1 MMNIEYDKGLTISN
15 KDLRRLRFYKAK
27 VNSFCDICSK
37 RDYNYSTSKDTT
49 NYNIK
54 KGSYCFGI
62 CDYKSEYSGRC
73 CLNCFKKFINKF
85 KSDLN
90 KLNLIADNLEKE
102 YKENKEEWI
111 KNNVVV
117 SI

>member
-1 MMNIEYDKGLTISN
+1 MMNIEYDEGLTTSR
-15 KDLRRLRFYKAK
+15 KDLRRLKFYKAK
-27 VNSFCDICSK
+27 VDCFCKVCSK
-37 RDYNYSTSKDTT
+37 RSWDYDEDRNNT

-54 KGSYCFGI
+54 KGSVCFGI
-62 CDYKSEYSGRC
+62 CEYSSEYSGRC

-85 KSDLN
+85 RNDLN
-90 KLNLIADNLEKE
+90 KLNIIADNLEKE
-102 YKENKEEWI
+102 YKQNKKEWI